1 MLHLSNRYTSSDGC
15 HDLAA
20 RQPATRAPVLQAI
33 EEPARK
39 RRTIT
44 QLPNKYEGFNLKTQD
59 GEVLKTISQAVD
71 PTRALK
77 GGSNS

>member
-1 MLHLSNRYTSSDGC
+1 
-15 HDLAA
+15 
-20 RQPATRAPVLQAI
+20 
-33 EEPARK
+33 
-39 RRTIT
+39 
-44 QLPNKYEGFNLKTQD
+44 LPNKFEGFNLKTQD